1 MVNPTIAAAAT
12 ATLEAT
18 INKALH
24 YDPATRLALS
34 QLQEKSLAVDF
45 TDLHTS
51 LCLHFDEQVVRVTTY
66 SENPTT
72 RLRGSVVGL
81 ARLVIS
87 DTATLTEANVEAWG
101 STALLA
107 EPTDGLVSMRGSVHW
122 SSGTKLDCKNERGQ
136 SIDVDWED
144 ALSHWMG
151 DVVGHQLAQTIRWR
165 LRLLVQ
171 HSKSTKRL
179 VQEFLTEELAAI
191 PTQVELQNFSNGVD
205 EIRLAADRI
214 DAKLAAVM
222 ANIQQNNRRDSDDP
236 KD

>member
-107 EPTDGLVSMRGSVHW
+107 DVKTIA
-122 SSGTKLDCKNERGQ
+122 NN
-136 SIDVDWED
+136 IDVDWED